1 MDSLVKEWALFL
13 DRCLEHRIQA
23 DKFDAAATQLHTK
36 SPLPGPKLAA
46 LLLKPRS
53 AVTKSVDPRVI
64 IYAERLLVLKKVD
77 TSDVLSAA
85 FQHSRDRPGA
95 GDGNNPKDP
104 SRWQNPPELEEVM
117 FYRLQKAYSGPER
130 PATNTEGYR
139 TLSIVTRWMSAM
151 VISHTSDSMMQAIN
165 GTERQPQDQQQSMN
179 IREAL
184 GVLVSGLID
193 NGKIL
198 QLLNRDELKGGCLFP
213 VGYESCIKTSYLGL
227 QEDAHLKYRRSNGIR
242 QGAVNLHSV
251 SIADFH
257 PACQPTGDLP
267 ERA

>member
-1 MDSLVKEWALFL
+1 MDSLVKEWAIFL

-23 DKFDAAATQLHTK
+23 DRFDAAAVQLHTK

-53 AVTKSVDPRVI
+53 AASNSLDPRVI
-64 IYAERLLVLKKVD
+64 IYAERLLALKKID
-77 TSDVLSAA
+77 TSDVLSAT
-85 FQHSRDRPGA
+85 FQHSKDRPGA
-95 GDGNNPKDP
+95 GGENNPKDP
-104 SRWQNPPELEEVM
+104 SRWQNPPDLEEII

-130 PATNTEGYR
+130 PATSIEGHR
-139 TLSIVTRWMSAM
+139 TVVIVTRWMSAM

-193 NGKIL
+193 NDKII
-198 QLLNRDELKGGCLFP
+198 QLLNKNELKGRCHSQP
-213 VGYESCIKTSYLGL
+213 NTSS
-227 QEDAHLKYRRSNGIR
+227 EHLN
-242 QGAVNLHSV
+242 
-251 SIADFH
+251 
-257 PACQPTGDLP
+257 PAQTLICK
-267 ERA
+267 